1 MRASAAPAARPPVH
15 CLMGPTGAGKTGL
28 AVWLAARLPIE
39 IVSVD
44 SALVYRGMDIG
55 TAKPDPG
62 TRRHAPHHLLDL
74 CGPAEP
80 YSVARFCMDAA
91 AAVADIE
98 ARGRIPLLV
107 GGTGLYFRRFEQG
120 IADMPAVPEAVR
132 QALGDAL
139 TREGAPA
146 LHARLARVDAASAE
160 RIHPNDPQRILRAL
174 GVFEASGQPMSHYLA
189 TPQAQ
194 AQRQFRK
201 WVLAPPTRD
210 GLRAG
215 WKDRFHQMLECGL
228 VNEVAHLR
236 ATPGVSLACPALRAV
251 GYREVWQYLEGELDH
266 AAMVERSI
274 TATAQFAKRQY
285 TWFRG
290 EQVEG
295 WLDPTVPATRE
306 ILIKAL
312 AEAAN
317 RARD

>member
-1 MRASAAPAARPPVH
+1 MPARPPIH

-62 TRRHAPHHLLDL
+62 TRRRAPHHLLDL

-80 YSVARFCMDAA
+80 YSVARFCADAA

-98 ARGRIPLLV
+98 ARGRLPLLV
-107 GGTGLYFRRFEQG
+107 GGTGLYFRRFETG
-120 IADMPAVPEAVR
+120 IADMPDVPEAVR
-132 QALGDAL
+132 HSLDEALA
-139 TREGAPA
+139 REGAPA
-146 LHARLARVDAASAE
+146 LHARLARVDPASAE

-174 GVFEASGQPMSHYLA
+174 GVFEASGQTMSQYLA
-189 TPQAQ
+189 APPPGG
-194 AQRQFRK
+194 QRPFHK
-201 WVLAPPTRD
+201 WVLAPPVRD
-210 GLRAG
+210 PLRAG
-215 WKDRFHQMLECGL
+215 WVARFNQMLDCGL
-228 VNEVAHLR
+228 VNEVSRLR
-236 ATPGVSLACPALRAV
+236 AMPGVSLTCPALRAV

-266 AAMVERSI
+266 AEMVERSV
-274 TATAQFAKRQY
+274 TATAQYAKRQY
-285 TWFRG
+285 TWFRR
-290 EQVEG
+290 EQVNG
-295 WLDPTVPATRE
+295 WLDPGEPRTRE

-317 RARD
+317 RACD